1 MTAVTKILLGGAGIA
16 ALATAAPAAAQYY
29 PDPYGYGA
37 GPGAAV
43 GQVINQV
50 LGQGYGGQGYYGGR
64 NSQMAVER
72 CSAAVT
78 QRINAQYGARYG
90 GYGGYRDPYGG
101 YGGGYSPYGGGYNNG
116 YGAGRVLSIT
126 RVEPRSYGTLRV
138 RGYATTGL
146 NSAYSPYGA
155 YGGYTQQPAD
165 LKFKC
170 DVDYRGY
177 IRDIDLD
184 RNRDYNGYG
193 NYGYRRY

>member
-1 MTAVTKILLGGAGIA
+1 MKAVTKILLGGAGIA

-29 PDPYGYGA
+29 PDPYGYGG

-50 LGQGYGGQGYYGGR
+50 LGQGYGYGGQGYYGGR

-78 QRINAQYGARYG
+78 QRINVQYGARYG
-90 GYGGYRDPYGG
+90 GYGGYGGG
-101 YGGGYSPYGGGYNNG
+101 YGGGYSPYGGYNN
-116 YGAGRVLSIT
+116 YGHGQGRVLSIT
-126 RVEPRSYGTLRV
+126 RVEPRSYGTMRV

-184 RNRDYNGYG
+184 RNNDYYDGY
-193 NYGYRRY
+193 NRGYRRY